1 MGAIYSICSSGEAV
15 TEGPA
20 LVCSVSYGKEGT
32 SSTTPG
38 MSLTWQEKNDQ
49 LTVTIKNRKLQGNG
63 YGPSTDDD
71 ETGGKVNLEDYRHPM
86 DPVPSSK
93 ASVRPGPIQHGTP
106 LMPYI
111 PKQPAPPPSPS
122 KPVGLP

>member
-1 MGAIYSICSSGEAV
+1 MKTTFVGFSV
-15 TEGPA
+15 FFLVLTTA
-20 LVCSVSYGKEGT
+20 LVCSVSYGKGGT
-32 SSTTPG
+32 SSTPG
-38 MSLTWQEKNDQ
+38 TSSLNWKWNE
-49 LTVTIKNRKLQGNG
+49 LTMKIKNRKLQGNV
-63 YGPSTDDD
+63 YGPSTD
-71 ETGGKVNLEDYRHPM
+71 EEGVAGKINLEDYRRPM

-111 PKQPAPPPSPS
+111 PKRHAPPPSPS